1 MGDFEEINN
10 GGALRS
16 AGEVIGSIG
25 LGIIVA
31 MDAAVVKRCVQNESI
46 DSLLPVVGAGIGAVT
61 VGVVLM
67 MIDQNNEN

>member
-1 MGDFEEINN
+1 MADFEKENN
-10 GGALRS
+10 KNALHLAGA
-16 AGEVIGSIG
+16 VIGAFG

-46 DSLLPVVGAGIGAVT
+46 DGLLPVVGVGVGAVT